1 MWSQRSVSSCILT
14 FIYRLWVPALI
25 FYVLVLSWALMCA
38 ELLSLGPS
46 CLLLLLYGLSVQLGR
61 LLSLLIARVVYRRW
75 CVSSYFIGWQGN
87 IWFYSWMWCLS
98 LNPWVKLHALHGSV
112 VSSTPC
118 MEVWYPHEWQS
129 CEGFVIHNA
138 EVMVSRPNL
147 GCCLPLCGF
156 LAMI

>member
-61 LLSLLIARVVYRRW
+61 LLSLLIARLVYRRW

-112 VSSTPC
+112 VPAWVTVLWGLCNPQRWGHGEPAKPGLLYPLVWIPC
-118 MEVWYPHEWQS
+118 YDIV
-129 CEGFVIHNA
+129 N
-138 EVMVSRPNL
+138 
-147 GCCLPLCGF
+147 
-156 LAMI
+156 